1 MKSLEIFLCRIG
13 KCTCLLCINQ
23 VNFILIEIISISIKE
38 IRAGRET
45 PPFTLDLL
53 GKFSLFFFKTA
64 IGHYRFTAYT
74 YIYNVDIEILS
85 T

>member
-53 GKFSLFFFKTA
+53 GKSSLLCLKQLLAT
-64 IGHYRFTAYT
+64 YRFTADT
-74 YIYNVDIEILS
+74 YIYNVDIYI
-85 T
+85 